1 MKFRL
6 STSVRAVAVLEAGK
20 GVLVLLAGIGAFH
33 MAHHDIQHFARHL
46 MEMLHLDISG
56 KYPSIFIAFAAK
68 LTDARLATLAMLAAT
83 YTLVRF
89 IEAFGLWHEK
99 RWAEWFATVS
109 GGIYIPFEIYEMIR
123 DFRWL
128 YLGALFVNVA
138 VVGLMLAV
146 LYCPRLSKSGAGA

>member
-1 MKFRL
+1 M
-6 STSVRAVAVLEAGK
+6 LEAGK

-33 MAHHDIQHFARHL
+33 MVHHDIRHVAQHL

-56 KYPSIFIAFAAK
+56 KYPSIFVAFAAK
-68 LTDARLATLAMLAAT
+68 LTDARLATLAVLAAA
-83 YTLVRF
+83 YTSVRF

-99 RWAEWFATVS
+99 RWAEWFAAVS
-109 GGIYIPFEIYEMIR
+109 GAVYMPFEIYEMVR

-128 YLGALFVNVA
+128 YLGALFVNIA

-146 LYCPRLSKSGAGA
+146 LYYPRFSKSGTGS